1 MVYLSLWCKC
11 SAKKNNNKTI
21 WNDAMEEGLD
31 QHLLERYARASNDMV
46 LVSQA
51 DLDPKDRA
59 MPQMLL
65 WCREQRNI
73 VVLNSGAILSSN
85 PSDRKVQ
92 NCKIVMLNLG
102 LNPKRVRAATDNL
115 INMLLV
121 NAEVDRVD
129 EVPHLVPAVSAQQK
143 RLRMLVREA
152 MTVEASDIHV
162 EVRQDMARI
171 RFRRHGELYL
181 HAEWLPQLGREV
193 ASVAFN
199 RETDHA
205 STHFNPLIPQ
215 SASMPLQID
224 GKKVRLRLASLP
236 AHGGFDLVMRLL
248 TVGEQKIQTLHA
260 LGYPAGQAHL
270 IAKAAVLPSGAVI
283 VAGPTGSGKTT
294 TLASCMQLIRPDRKV
309 YTIEDPV
316 EKLISTAT
324 QVPIHTDHFDRSY
337 ANMGRVVLRMDPD
350 VMVLGEV
357 RDFDTA
363 QVMARSALTGHLVF
377 STLHTNTALGII
389 TRLLDMGLSQA
400 LMCDPHFLGCLICQR
415 LLSKV
420 CQECA
425 LPVTDVQYDHAR
437 LMDWQHVFGE
447 HFKHLRVRSK
457 HGCKQC
463 HGTGISGRTVVA
475 EVIWVDE
482 AARQF
487 IRQGDLIGWEKYL
500 RSNGWRSYYDQA
512 IKLVASGLV
521 DPSDA
526 EKAVGEMRVTH
537 QHDHFQYHKYNE
549 VS

>member
-1 MVYLSLWCKC
+1 
-11 SAKKNNNKTI
+11 
-21 WNDAMEEGLD
+21 MEEGLEY
-31 QHLLERYARASNDMV
+31 HLLERYARASNDVV
-46 LVSQA
+46 LSNQA
-51 DLDPKDRA
+51 ELDPKDRA

-65 WCREQRNI
+65 WCREQSNI
-73 VVLNSGAILSSN
+73 VVLNSGAILSGN

-92 NCKIVMLNLG
+92 NCKIVMINHG
-102 LNPKRVRAATDNL
+102 LTPKRVRAATNGL

-121 NAEVDRVD
+121 NAEANTKN
-129 EVPHLVPAVSAQQK
+129 EMPKLVPVVSAQQQ

-152 MTVEASDIHV
+152 MTVEASDIHI
-162 EVRQDMARI
+162 EVRQDIARI

-193 ASVAFN
+193 SSVAFN

-205 STHFNPLIPQ
+205 NTHFNPLVPQ

-224 GKKVRLRLASLP
+224 GREVRLRLTSLP

-248 TVGEQKIQTLHA
+248 TVGEHKIQTLHA
-260 LGYPAGQAHL
+260 LGYPASQVHM
-270 IAKAAVLPSGAVI
+270 IAKAAALPSGAVI

-294 TLASCMQLIRPDRKV
+294 TLASCMQLIRSERKV

-324 QVPIHTDHFDRSY
+324 QIPIHTEHFDRSH

-357 RDFDTA
+357 RDADTA

-377 STLHTNTALGII
+377 STLHTNTALAVI
-389 TRLLDMGLSQA
+389 TRLLDIGLSKT
-400 LMCDPHFLGCLICQR
+400 LLCDPHFLSCLICQR
-415 LLSKV
+415 LISKV
-420 CQECA
+420 CQECS
-425 LPVTDVQYDHAR
+425 LPITDVKYDHSR
-437 LMDWQHVFGE
+437 LMHWQRIFGNQFE
-447 HFKHLRVRSK
+447 HLRVRSE

-463 HGTGISGRTVVA
+463 HGTGISGRTVIA
-475 EVIWVDE
+475 EVVWVDD

-487 IRQGDLIGWEKYL
+487 IRHEDLIGWEKHL
-500 RSNGWRSYYDQA
+500 RSNGWNNYCDKA

-526 EKAVGEMRVTH
+526 EKAIGEMHVAH
-537 QHDHFQYHKYNE
+537 KQDHLQYHEYNE
-549 VS
+549 LG